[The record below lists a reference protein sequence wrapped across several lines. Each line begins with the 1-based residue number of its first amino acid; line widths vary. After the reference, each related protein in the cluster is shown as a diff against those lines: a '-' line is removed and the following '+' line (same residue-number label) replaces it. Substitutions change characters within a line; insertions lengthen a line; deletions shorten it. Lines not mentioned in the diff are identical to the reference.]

1 MSVCMP
7 DKMNKSG
14 TVKKKGKKKNKE
26 DIVAGENLFYGQID
40 LVFLIIRL

>member
-14 TVKKKGKKKNKE
+14 TVKKKKKKREIKKKKNKE
-26 DIVAGENLFYGQID
+26 DILAGEM
-40 LVFLIIRL
+40 VT